1 VLLDEEALGP
11 VYNLTGVFFMSSI
24 YHIARASLV
33 EAAEGRGVYAP
44 HEFDRDGFIHCSYAR
59 QLKEV
64 ASRSWRPD
72 RWLLMEI
79 DGAQVAEQLVEEN
92 LEGGND
98 LFPHLYG
105 KLPMVA
111 VLAVS
116 PLTRDDETGRLILP
130 ESLGW

>member
-1 VLLDEEALGP
+1 
-11 VYNLTGVFFMSSI
+11 MSSI

-33 EAAEGRGVYAP
+33 EEAKSRAVYAP

-64 ASRSWRPD
+64 ASRSWGPD
-72 RWLLMEI
+72 RWVLLEI
-79 DGAQVAEQLVEEN
+79 DRAKVAEQLVEEN

-116 PLTRDDETGRLILP
+116 PLMRDAETGRLTLP
-130 ESLGW
+130 ENPGW